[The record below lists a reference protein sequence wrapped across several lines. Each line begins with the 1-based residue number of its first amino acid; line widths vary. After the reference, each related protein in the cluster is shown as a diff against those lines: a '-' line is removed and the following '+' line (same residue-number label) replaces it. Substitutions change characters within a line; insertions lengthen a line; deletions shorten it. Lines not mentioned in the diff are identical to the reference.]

1 MWLFRIV
8 LSFIWRIKTMRSQ
21 AQHTFE
27 HRYTLHQNN
36 HWLSHNWTRS
46 LFLYLLFSLSQ
57 IWRIYQVVRF
67 VSQLSAICLFHSAL
81 FSVFHLC
88 PLDHNFH
95 DTKILLIR
103 YFMRPKLFVWCTR
116 RMRLRNY
123 WILFIVCTIINKWR
137 KKKCVV
143 SVTPKHG
150 GVLYDSYCNSQCYCQ
165 YGCLLLLR
173 CWENMSLS
181 RSTATHKTNKKCNL
195 SRRSTSIQIGS
206 NLIRLSSPIDC
217 YLVHLE

>member
-1 MWLFRIV
+1 
-8 LSFIWRIKTMRSQ
+8 
-21 AQHTFE
+21 
-27 HRYTLHQNN
+27 
-36 HWLSHNWTRS
+36 
-46 LFLYLLFSLSQ
+46 
-57 IWRIYQVVRF
+57 
-67 VSQLSAICLFHSAL
+67 
-81 FSVFHLC
+81 
-88 PLDHNFH
+88 
-95 DTKILLIR
+95 
-103 YFMRPKLFVWCTR
+103 
-116 RMRLRNY
+116 MRLRNY

-217 YLVHLE
+217 YLVHLELNNTFFEFFKRNIINFSLNFRKENENANTRWLNTKDTHTLLINFQVFFSSRFNENS